1 MTAQAIR
8 AARVLPSSSSQLI
21 QDGVVLV
28 QGDRIKLV
36 GQWATLEK
44 DLEGVPV
51 RDLGDVTLMPGLFD
65 CHVHLQ
71 LDPSGIN
78 TSTEV
83 SATDEELIPFMAVNA
98 SRLLDAGVTT
108 ARDLGSRGMTAIL
121 LRDKIKKGEVIGPRL
136 QCANA
141 PLTVEKGHAH
151 AMGGVC
157 RGVEGVRAEVRKR
170 HAEGA
175 DLIKVMATGGFM
187 TAGSH
192 PSKACFSLEEM
203 TAIADEARRLGMP
216 VTTHATGTEGIER
229 AADARFSSIEHCA
242 WITES
247 GNATFDKRVAQ
258 KLLDNKLA
266 VCPTMNTACVEH
278 DYFCPW
284 DKREVIV
291 SNLRSLRDMG
301 IRIMVG
307 TDAGIGFCPFER
319 YADGLTVLADAGYT
333 PREIIAAATDIA
345 AKECGLSEETGKLKP
360 GYAADLAA
368 FSGNPLEDIR
378 AFAEPRFVMACGR
391 EHKELRP
398 IPPVG
403 DVSDAKTMT
412 LQVLRRG
419 AGLQTQA

>member
-1 MTAQAIR
+1 MTVQAIR
-8 AARVLPSSSSQLI
+8 AARVLPSSSSHLI
-21 QDGVVLV
+21 QDGVVLI
-28 QGDRIKLV
+28 QDERIKLV
-36 GQWATLEK
+36 GHWATLEK
-44 DLEGVPV
+44 DLEGVAV

-65 CHVHLQ
+65 CH

-83 SATDEELIPFMAVNA
+83 STADEELIPLMTVNA

-108 ARDLGSRGMTAIL
+108 ARDLGSRGMTAII

-151 AMGGVC
+151 AMGGIC
-157 RGVEGVRAEVRKR
+157 SGVEGVRAEVRKR

-192 PSKACFSLEEM
+192 PSKACFSQEEM

-229 AADARFSSIEHCA
+229 AADARFRSVEHCA

-258 KLLDNKLA
+258 KLLDNKLT
-266 VCPTMNTACVEH
+266 VCPT
-278 DYFCPW
+278 
-284 DKREVIV
+284 
-291 SNLRSLRDMG
+291 SLRDMG

-345 AKECGLSEETGKLKP
+345 AEECGLSEETGKLEP

-378 AFAEPRFVMACGR
+378 AFLEPRFVMACGR

-403 DVSDAKTMT
+403 DVSEAKKMT

-419 AGLQTQA
+419 AGLESQT